1 MNDLYMIFTLI
12 LSFLLMKIF
21 IDWID
26 RIIKND

>member
-26 RIIKND
+26 RVIKND